1 MLVKKINDVIYRLY
15 FKNCIIYVNSGV
27 GVFLSKNTEILSIN
41 KKADTMLLE
50 KFHVECWDDYNEKLD
65 HIKFLIKYSPILSR
79 FVDDSEL
86 NDIKLINKEDKDFT
100 WDQHKYLKI
109 NDKKFFDTSS
119 TVYGL
124 DSTYMK
130 FDENFKNQY
139 MKIFQKKKKYK
150 DH

>member
-15 FKNCIIYVNSGV
+15 FKKFHMYVNSGV
-27 GVFLSKNTEILSIN
+27 GVFFDKKTEILSID

-79 FVDDSEL
+79 FLDDSEL
-86 NDIKLINKEDKDFT
+86 NDIKLINNEKDKDFM
-100 WDQHKYLKI
+100 WDSHSYLKI
-109 NDKKFFDTSS
+109 NDKKFFDTNSI
-119 TVYGL
+119 VYGL
-124 DSTYMK
+124 DYTCTQ

-139 MKIFQKKKKYK
+139 MKIF
-150 DH
+150 

>member
-15 FKNCIIYVNSGV
+15 FKKFHMYVNSGV
-27 GVFLSKNTEILSIN
+27 GVFFDKKTEILSID

-86 NDIKLINKEDKDFT
+86 NDIKLINNEEDKDFI
-100 WDQHKYLKI
+100 WDPCKYLKI
-109 NDKKFFDTSS
+109 NDKKFFDANSI
-119 TVYGL
+119 VYRF
-124 DSTYMK
+124 DSTYMQ

-139 MKIFQKKKKYK
+139 MKIF
-150 DH
+150 